1 MNAEVITIGTELLLG
16 QITDTNAAYLG
27 KKLAGVGVNLYF
39 KTTAGD
45 NIERVKSVLDSACKR
60 ADLILIT
67 GGLGPTV
74 DDITREAL
82 AQFTGRELV
91 LDNAALAKI
100 EGMFK
105 SRGINMTENNK
116 LQAYLPQGAVSLVN
130 NHGTAPGFIVEHNS
144 VIIAVMPGVPSE
156 MYPMMEESVIPY
168 IMKKMGKM
176 NQVIVSRSL
185 KVIGLGESR
194 VDDKIQDLFRSS
206 NNPSIGVYAHV
217 NEVEVRLTA
226 KADTVD
232 LALRLIDGLKK
243 QVYER
248 LGDNIY
254 GEEDETLEGKIAA
267 ILTEKKLTVST
278 AESCTAGLVAHRLT
292 NVAGSSAYFTGGINA
307 YSNEVKTGVL
317 GVPAEVIDEH
327 GAVSMECA
335 KAMALRSAE
344 LFKTD
349 CAISVTGIA
358 GPGGGTAEKPV
369 GLVYMGIAVK
379 GIVTVNKIDFPG
391 TRENIR
397 IRSAQ
402 NALYHFY
409 AALRGMKD

>member
-74 DDITREAL
+74 DDITREAV
-82 AQFTGRELV
+82 AQFTGRQLV

-100 EGMFK
+100 EGMFRN
-105 SRGINMTENNK
+105 RGINMTENNK
-116 LQAYLPQGAVSLVN
+116 LQAYLPKGGVSLEN

-168 IMKKMGKM
+168 IMKKMGAK

-185 KVIGLGESR
+185 KVTGLGESR

-232 LALRLIDGLKK
+232 LALLLIDGLKK

-267 ILTEKKLTVST
+267 ILTEKKFTVST
-278 AESCTAGLVAHRLT
+278 AESCTAGLIAYRLT

-317 GVPAEVIDEH
+317 GVPAAVIEQH

-335 KAMALRSAE
+335 QAMALRSAE
-344 LFKTD
+344 LFRTD

-379 GIVTVNKIDFPG
+379 GVVTVYKIDFPG
-391 TRENIR
+391 TRESIR

-409 AALRGMKD
+409 ASLRAMNE